1 MATQDTRADTTGGA
15 VFNDQLHD
23 ILLVM
28 DMEEMTLKAV
38 SEIDK
43 EGKMK
48 TTEIDGKNNNQFL
61 DIDQNGNLLDNFI
74 KNFYKQAKDPTRF
87 HFFKIPF
94 NKLGE
99 SIKTLKGMFKEQ
111 FSPEA
116 VQLTSRYRI
125 APEKGLKEKQA
136 EAPDI
141 NNKNDNHM
149 AKTATDTTQQAQS
162 GQRNRFNEAMI
173 NWDELGKLGIS
184 KEYLQERNML
194 DGMLRGYKSRET
206 VPINLNIGSAV
217 IKTDARL
224 SFQQSKEGP
233 VVMAIHGIRK
243 EPELDR
249 PYFGH
254 IFSEEDK
261 KNLRESGNMGRV
273 VPLQTRNGQVAP
285 SFISIDKITNEVVA
299 MRVENINIPNTI
311 KEVKLTDQE
320 KEDLK
325 EGKAVYLE
333 GMKSANG
340 KEFDAHVQINA
351 EKRGIEFIFGEN
363 KLFNSQT
370 IGGVELSKKQ
380 VEDLNMGKA
389 IFVEDMKRKDGEKF
403 SSFVKLDE
411 GSGRPAYTRYNP
423 DSPEGN
429 REIYVPK
436 EMHGVQLT
444 PQDRDELR
452 QGQPVFLENM
462 VNRKG
467 EEFSSFVKLDLET
480 GKPSYSKTP
489 DGFTERQEFKIP
501 AELWG
506 VTLSA
511 TQRAGL
517 QDGKA
522 VLVENMTGFN
532 GQQFSNYVKVN
543 QNQGRLDYY
552 QDNPDKNK
560 KAQKT
565 DVVAKQN
572 EKADQKKDQKQGGK
586 QENKAKRGKGIS

>member
-1 MATQDTRADTTGGA
+1 MAEEDTRADTKGKA

-38 SEIDK
+38 KDIDK
-43 EGKMK
+43 NGKMQITDAEK
-48 TTEIDGKNNNQFL
+48 GMNNNFL
-61 DIDQNGNLLDNFI
+61 NIDQNGNLVDNFL
-74 KNFYKQAKDPTRF
+74 KNFYRQAKDPTRF
-87 HFFKIPF
+87 QFFKVPV
-94 NKLGE
+94 NKL
-99 SIKTLKGMFKEQ
+99 KET
-111 FSPEA
+111 
-116 VQLTSRYRI
+116 VQS
-125 APEKGLKEKQA
+125 LKELFKADPSSKSKKVAEQYKVDPEEGIQKKQD
-136 EAPDI
+136 EKPGI
-141 NNKNDNHM
+141 TNQNENSM
-149 AKTATDTTQQAQS
+149 AKATTENAPTQQ
-162 GQRNRFNEAMI
+162 GPRTRFNEAMI

-184 KEYLQERNML
+184 KEYLQEKNML

-206 VPINLNIGSAV
+206 VPINLNVGSAV

-224 SFQQSKEGP
+224 SFQQSKAGP

-261 KNLRESGNMGRV
+261 KNLKESGNMGRV
-273 VPLQTRNGQVAP
+273 VPLQTRNGEYAP
-285 SFISIDKITNEVVA
+285 SFISIDKLTNEVVGL
-299 MRVENINIPNTI
+299 RVENINIPNEI
-311 KEVKLTDQE
+311 KDVKLTEQE
-320 KEDLK
+320 KENLK
-325 EGKAVYLE
+325 EGKAVYIE
-333 GMKSANG
+333 GMKSASG
-340 KEFDAHVQINA
+340 KEFDAHIQINA
-351 EKRGIEFIFGEN
+351 EKRGIEFIFQDN
-363 KLFNSQT
+363 KLFNSQS
-370 IGGVELSKKQ
+370 IGGVELTTKQ
-380 VEDLNMGKA
+380 VADLNMGKA
-389 IFVEDMKRKDGEKF
+389 IFVEDMTRKDGEKF

-411 GSGRPAYTRYNP
+411 GSGRPNYTRYNP
-423 DSPEGN
+423 DSSEGS

-444 PQDRDELR
+444 PQDRGDLR
-452 QGQPVFLENM
+452 QGKPVFLENM

-489 DGFTERQEFKIP
+489 DGFTERQEFRIP

-506 VTLSA
+506 VSLSA
-511 TQRAGL
+511 TQLPGL

-532 GQQFSNYVKVN
+532 GQKFSNYVKVN

-552 QDNPDKNK
+552 EQNPDRNK
-560 KAQKT
+560 KAEKS

-572 EKADQKKDQKQGGK
+572 QKEEKKQDKKQSGK
-586 QENKAKRGKGIS
+586 QENKPKRGKGIS